1 LVTEPRW
8 SVRCR
13 DPFGR
18 DRALTVLVE
27 DGRVVL
33 VPPPGAAAVLSAQQL
48 RGLGIALDQ
57 AATIRARRD
66 RRIG

>member
-1 LVTEPRW
+1 MTEPRW
-8 SVRCR
+8 SVRCH

-33 VPPPGAAAVLSAQQL
+33 VPPPGAAAVLSTQQL
-48 RGLGIALDQ
+48 AGLGIALDQ
-57 AATIRARRD
+57 AATVRARRE
-66 RRIG
+66 RWVG